1 MTISANPSAPS
12 LIYRFI
18 GQPKGL
24 AGLGLDIGIGAFA
37 IFGFAPIFFWPAFVT
52 SAILLV
58 WRIDGAQHA
67 TKPAQTAMF
76 RGYGYGLGF
85 FAASLYWTANAFLVD
100 ADRYALFMPP
110 LIGALIAGMAI
121 FHALATRIAFAFWQR
136 RNARTIILAIAFTLT
151 DYARGHIWV
160 GLPWNLA
167 GSIWEAG
174 GPISQSAAL
183 FGLYG
188 LTALTYFVAFAPA
201 ALLDVSGRAE
211 RDHRA
216 GGPLIIGA
224 VIFGV
229 LWGWGYQRLQGAN
242 NDQPETPTII
252 RIVGSGFSQAA
263 KLQEGR
269 QDELLRVMLEG
280 SGDAAQSRARIV
292 IWPEGAL
299 HSFVLE
305 RPDIVEAIGQRL
317 GSRTLILGTARRELL
332 DDGTTRYYNSAIS
345 FVSDPRIGIRPDS
358 IYDKVKL
365 VPFGEY
371 IPGGPFLSKLIS
383 QLGLPSLEWFEGGFT
398 PGATPAVSQIAGA
411 PPAAIL
417 VCFEALFPHFVP
429 RGADRAQWL
438 INISEDAWFGN
449 SWGPAQHYNQAR
461 YRAIEEGLP
470 LARAASGGVS
480 AIIDAYGQPGAE
492 LGPVGGFLE
501 AALPASISAVV
512 YSRFGDVLLAGLL
525 AALTLLVLA
534 FSARSR

>member
-1 MTISANPSAPS
+1 MTIAANPPEPS
-12 LIYRFI
+12 LFYRFI
-18 GQPKGL
+18 GRPQGL
-24 AGLGLDIGIGAFA
+24 AGLALDICIGAFA
-37 IFGFAPIFFWPAFVT
+37 IIGFAPFFFWPAFVA
-52 SAILLV
+52 SATLLV
-58 WRIDGAQHA
+58 WRIDGAQA
-67 TKPAQTAMF
+67 ARRPAQTAMF

-100 ADRYALFMPP
+100 ADRYAVFMPP
-110 LIGALIAGMAI
+110 LVGALIAGMAI
-121 FHALATRIAFAFWQR
+121 FYGLAARIAFAFWNR
-136 RNARTIILAIAFTLT
+136 KNARTIILAIVFTLT

-174 GPISQSAAL
+174 TPISQSAAL

-188 LTALTYFVAFAPA
+188 LTALTHFVAFAPA
-201 ALLDVSGRAE
+201 ALLDVNGRAE

-242 NDQPETPTII
+242 NQAETGTVV
-252 RIVGSGFSQAA
+252 RIVESGFSQAD
-263 KLQEGR
+263 KLAEGR
-269 QDELLRVMLEG
+269 QDELLRVLLAG
-280 SGDAAQSRARIV
+280 SGDPAQSRAQVV

-299 HSFVLE
+299 HAFVLE

-317 GSRTLILGTARRELL
+317 GARTLVLGTARRELL
-332 DDGTTRYYNSAIS
+332 DDGSTRYYNSAVS

-371 IPGGPFLSKLIS
+371 IPGGAFISGLIS
-383 QLGLPSLEWFEGGFT
+383 RLGLPSLEWFEGGFT
-398 PGATPAVSQIAGA
+398 PGATPAVSPIAGA

-417 VCFEALFPHFVP
+417 VCYEALFPHFVP

-438 INISEDAWFGN
+438 INISEDAWFGH

-470 LARAASGGVS
+470 LARAASGGIS
-480 AIIDAYGQPGAE
+480 AIINAYGQPGAE

-501 AALPASISAVV
+501 AALPSPISPVV
-512 YSRFGDVLLAGLL
+512 YSRFGDVLLAGLI
-525 AALTLLVLA
+525 AALTLMVLA
-534 FSARSR
+534 FSSRRR